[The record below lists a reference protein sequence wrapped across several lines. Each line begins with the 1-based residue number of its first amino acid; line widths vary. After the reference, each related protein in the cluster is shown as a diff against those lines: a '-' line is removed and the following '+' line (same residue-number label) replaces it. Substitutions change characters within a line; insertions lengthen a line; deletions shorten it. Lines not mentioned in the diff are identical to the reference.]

1 MDRSRQ
7 SIDLTRVSGT
17 LAVQRNLMPSQVWV
31 GGESDFLGEACSAVE
46 ERHCQAH
53 WILHASGANN
63 NNMSVLYSEQIASRF
78 GRSFKL
84 TSSTLIG
91 SRGAMSC
98 SGFLI
103 SDGTTWVLP
112 PRYYVPTE
120 NKTVD
125 LVNMR
130 SLRFWLTRNFRRMLA
145 SRLSQNCLQRCSRLS
160 LSKAEKSQITTGND

>member
-7 SIDLTRVSGT
+7 SIDLMRVSGT

-63 NNMSVLYSEQIASRF
+63 NVCFVFWANCFKVRQKLQTDKFDFDRFKRRHVLLRVSYF
-78 GRSFKL
+78 GWDY
-84 TSSTLIG
+84 
-91 SRGAMSC
+91 M
-98 SGFLI
+98 GFA
-103 SDGTTWVLP
+103 TQVLC
-112 PRYYVPTE
+112 PTR
-120 NKTVD
+120 NITVD
-125 LVNMR
+125 IVNMR
-130 SLRFWLTRNFRRMLA
+130 SLRPWLTRDFRRMLA

>member
-17 LAVQRNLMPSQVWV
+17 LAVQRNLMLMPSQVWV

-63 NNMSVLYSEQIASRF
+63 NICFGFWANCFKVRQKLQTDKFDFDRFKRRHVLLRVSYFGWDYMGFATQVQCPTQKQIDGSSEHEPWRAR
-78 GRSFKL
+78 
-84 TSSTLIG
+84 
-91 SRGAMSC
+91 
-98 SGFLI
+98 
-103 SDGTTWVLP
+103 D
-112 PRYYVPTE
+112 
-120 NKTVD
+120 
-125 LVNMR
+125 
-130 SLRFWLTRNFRRMLA
+130 FRRMLA

-160 LSKAEKSQITTGND
+160 LSKAEKSQTTTGND